1 MVSSRSTVPDNGR
14 LRPRPTVAVVVH
26 TESPIACRPITTGV
40 PLTTRRRIVLS
51 QPSHWKN
58 TADRLPYVE
67 PRGVGRDG
75 TQPHPAGPR
84 VVLLELLVGGRTDVP
99 FAVKRDGA
107 RDRGALVEGED
118 VGRHVGSLAGNT
130 NANRRVYREARQK
143 CVETLGPKGRGDHRL
158 G

>member
-1 MVSSRSTVPDNGR
+1 MQAHVHRSTADNEAAHG
-14 LRPRPTVAVVVH
+14 
-26 TESPIACRPITTGV
+26 
-40 PLTTRRRIVLS
+40 IV

-58 TADRLPYVE
+58 TADRLQYVE

-75 TQPHPAGPR
+75 TQPHPAERR

-118 VGRHVGSLAGNT
+118 VRRP
-130 NANRRVYREARQK
+130 RRVLGGQYECEPKTIPRSAAEMCSDAGPQGSATIGWAR
-143 CVETLGPKGRGDHRL
+143 GPVRSRGSCFPTGRGGSRNSRVTR
-158 G
+158 